1 MVWVWI
7 TCGMVFKLS
16 LFHTILFSSLLCL
29 DVVCWVTGEFECWL
43 SISYSSD
50 LVWGWYDFI
59 LTTLR
64 LGNHTFVLL
73 FRFFFLLFPSTNPL
87 STWIT
92 REMAFD
98 LESFLFCLLFF
109 LFFIF
114 NYNLYLFLVLWSF
127 FFSVLF
133 TLHPWVFASHKR
145 KKPTETYLFVRKDW
159 PSLHNGRDHKKR

>member
-98 LESFLFCLLFF
+98 LKRLFFCLLVCLLIITLIFS
-109 LFFIF
+109 LF
-114 NYNLYLFLVLWSF
+114 S
-127 FFSVLF
+127 
-133 TLHPWVFASHKR
+133 WVFFCLVFFCSI
-145 KKPTETYLFVRKDW
+145 YS
-159 PSLHNGRDHKKR
+159 PSLGFCFTSKKRAYRNTFVC